1 MSWWKILIFKFMG
14 GVISLGAGLSVG
26 KEGPSVQMGA
36 SVGKGFSEVFKFS
49 KVEEKFL
56 ITAGAAAGLSFA
68 FNAPLSGAIFALE
81 EVHRNFSPLVLISA
95 MASSLASDFILKLF
109 LHPGLALGFK
119 SPLLVLPLKY
129 YWILII
135 LGIIMG
141 VGGAIFNKG
150 ILKVQ
155 SLYGCMKKV
164 PIEIKVM
171 IPFVMTGIAG
181 MTAPILLSGG
191 HNLIMSLPTSNYG
204 LDLLFAMLYI
214 KVYFNF
220 ICIRFRITRW

>member
-1 MSWWKILIFKFMG
+1 MG

-36 SVGKGFSEVFKFS
+36 SVGKGFSRVFKFS

-56 ITAGAAAGLSFA
+56 ITAGAAGGLSSA
-68 FNAPLSGAIFALE
+68 FNAPLSGAIFTLE

-150 ILKVQ
+150 ILKIQ
-155 SLYGCMKKV
+155 SLYGCMKRV
-164 PIEIKVM
+164 PDRNK
-171 IPFVMTGIAG
+171 
-181 MTAPILLSGG
+181 
-191 HNLIMSLPTSNYG
+191 SNDTFCY
-204 LDLLFAMLYI
+204 DRYNWVRQHLY
-214 KVYFNF
+214 Y
-220 ICIRFRITRW
+220 